1 MCSRFAKYSMK
12 ATDFTS
18 LALYHGDEFGTVG
31 NLLPTYMLHGSSKNQ
46 EGVGIYFNPDIEVA
60 ESYGSKISMIQ
71 LSASQRKRVKQSRA
85 STYKTVSVA
94 AAVNMLAEINRN
106 DPDFWYKL
114 TDYSI
119 DVGGQD
125 EVELYHLQRLFNMMK
140 PVELRNFQSEI
151 CMATSVDV
159 FVTAWNNHTNIIGLY
174 EPVTQHYSI
183 ISTGIPAQP
192 INF

>member
-1 MCSRFAKYSMK
+1 MK

-18 LALYHGDEFGTVG
+18 LTLYHGDEFGTVG
-31 NLLPTYMLHGSSKNQ
+31 NLLTTYMLHGSSNNQ

-60 ESYGSKISMIQ
+60 ESYGSKISMIK
-71 LSASQRKRVKQSRA
+71 LSASQRKRVKQSRS

-94 AAVNMLAEINRN
+94 AAVNMLSEINQN

-119 DVGGQD
+119 DVSSQD
-125 EVELYHLQRLFNMMK
+125 EVESYHLQRLFNMMK
-140 PVELRNFQSEI
+140 VVELRNFQSEI

-159 FVTAWNNHTNIIGLY
+159 FVNAWNNHINIIGLY

-183 ISTGIPAQP
+183 ISTGIPAKP
-192 INF
+192 VNF